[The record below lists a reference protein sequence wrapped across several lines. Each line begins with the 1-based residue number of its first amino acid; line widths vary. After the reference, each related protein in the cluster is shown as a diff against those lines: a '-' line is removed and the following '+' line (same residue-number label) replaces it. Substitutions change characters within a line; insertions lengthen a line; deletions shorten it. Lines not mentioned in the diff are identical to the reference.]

1 MIERPHEFNR
11 ILLAFSPARWGALVR
26 CEEGTSGLSRVG
38 FRLPA
43 VARTRDV
50 SENHDAPRSL
60 EAERGAGRR
69 IGIGCNDR
77 KYEIVLRRGCG
88 VRRSNGG
95 HILEH
100 LAAARVDH
108 AEGVGTGGSGAEVR
122 SRHVEV
128 AVPGIVPGLIPAA
141 DRQDGRDIAGPR
153 VHEERPPAPRYHH
166 SSVRPERW
174 VIDAEEPP
182 GGGSEPE
189 RLAIDVVLLFHRKG
203 RDRGIE
209 KQYDID
215 CQALGL
221 TATAG
226 GLFGI
231 NDPSLG

>member
-1 MIERPHEFNR
+1 MHPVAWKPNGVQAVG
-11 ILLAFSPARWGALVR
+11 LALAATTANMRLFSAAAAGFVAPTA
-26 CEEGTSGLSRVG
+26 GTYWST
-38 FRLPA
+38 P
-43 VARTRDV
+43 
-50 SENHDAPRSL
+50 
-60 EAERGAGRR
+60 
-69 IGIGCNDR
+69 
-77 KYEIVLRRGCG
+77 
-88 VRRSNGG
+88 
-95 HILEH
+95 
-100 LAAARVDH
+100 AARVDH

-166 SSVRPERW
+166 SSARAKRW